1 MSRKLPPLNALRAFE
16 AAGRHLSFTRGAGEL
31 NVTQAAVS
39 QQVKLLEE
47 HVGRRLIA
55 EEPNRLP
62 AYTVE
67 MDILQNLKRIY
78 YFAKRMAR
86 AAVPAV
92 PLREAS

>member
-1 MSRKLPPLNALRAFE
+1 MQAATQKSIE
-16 AAGRHLSFTRGAGEL
+16 AAQVVIDMKGEVNRL
-31 NVTQAAVS
+31 ADSAAMHQA
-39 QQVKLLEE
+39 
-47 HVGRRLIA
+47 RRLVA

-86 AAVPAV
+86 LVVPSET
-92 PLREAS
+92 LRQTA

>member
-1 MSRKLPPLNALRAFE
+1 L
-16 AAGRHLSFTRGAGEL
+16 
-31 NVTQAAVS
+31 V
-39 QQVKLLEE
+39 
-47 HVGRRLIA
+47 A

-86 AAVPAV
+86 LVVPSEDLRDGA
-92 PLREAS
+92 PFREAI

>member
-1 MSRKLPPLNALRAFE
+1 MQYRVGLHHLCFRAKAREDVDRLAESAAL
-16 AAGRHLSFTRGAGEL
+16 H
-31 NVTQAAVS
+31 QA
-39 QQVKLLEE
+39 
-47 HVGRRLIA
+47 RRLVA

-86 AAVPAV
+86 LVV
-92 PLREAS
+92 SSEDLREAS